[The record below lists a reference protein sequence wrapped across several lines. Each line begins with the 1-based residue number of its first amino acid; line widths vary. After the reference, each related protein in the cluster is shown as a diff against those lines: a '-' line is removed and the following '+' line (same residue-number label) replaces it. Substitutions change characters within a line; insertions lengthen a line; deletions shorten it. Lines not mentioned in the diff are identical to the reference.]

1 MSEMI
6 VTANP
11 WDEAN
16 NPPEPT
22 YYNFGEI
29 YIDVFPGMMV
39 PGYGIM
45 PYDERT
51 LDANGNQVRKHTA
64 ISLAIVPLA
73 ESDLAWDI
81 KRTMV
86 AKFGDWP
93 SITLPS
99 LRDIGVPDVSKING
113 KYAKIEL
120 VKNGQKSKA
129 GKEMTAIKFL
139 EIYQTRDECL
149 RSYKQSKGESSE
161 PAPKPQTPVSQ
172 TTQADPKEVAY
183 AFVKSFARVAS
194 AQSGGDKEKA
204 RNLLNTMIAGQEVTR
219 KYYTIESP
227 EVKALLEA

>member
-6 VTANP
+6 VTTNP
-11 WDEAN
+11 WDEVN

-22 YYNFGEI
+22 YNNYGEI
-29 YIDVFPGMMV
+29 YIDVFAGMFA

-51 LDANGNQVRKHTA
+51 LDANGNQVRKITA

-73 ESDLAWDI
+73 ESGLNWDI
-81 KRTMV
+81 KRTMP

-113 KYAKIEL
+113 KFAKIEL

-129 GKEMTAIKFL
+129 GKDMTAIKFL
-139 EIYQTRDECL
+139 EIYDTRDECL
-149 RSYKQSKGESSE
+149 RSYKQSKGETSE
-161 PAPKPQTPVSQ
+161 PTPKVQAPVSQ
-172 TTQADPKEVAY
+172 TTQSDPKVVAF
-183 AFVKSFARVAS
+183 AFVKSFAQVAK

-204 RNLLNTMIAGQEVTR
+204 RSMLNTMIAEQAVTA

-227 EVKALLEA
+227 EVIALLEA